1 MMTSRVRQMI
11 QATLGGLPVMQ
22 KIDDFDPPK
31 IDFDME
37 TMQGG
42 RFIEEEMA
50 KGLKAL
56 VAKLTLQGIGLPIM
70 LALGAE
76 GAANVLLQVREAGVD
91 QDDQEF
97 FTYHTIGGKLKVLE
111 EKTVKMK
118 DKPVTVLELAVRTYE
133 RRENGVVVIDIDT
146 RTQKLVLNGEDILKG
161 ARRLVLMS

>member
-1 MMTSRVRQMI
+1 MMTSTIRQMI
-11 QATLGGLPVMQ
+11 TATLAGLPVMQ

-37 TMQGG
+37 TLQGG
-42 RFIEEEMA
+42 RFIEEEIA

-56 VAKLTLQGIGLPIM
+56 VAKLTLQGVGLPIM
-70 LALGAE
+70 LALGSD
-76 GAANVLLQVREAGVD
+76 GAGNVLLQVREAGVD
-91 QDDQEF
+91 QDDNEY

-146 RTQKLVLNGEDILKG
+146 RTQKLVLNGVDYLKG
-161 ARRLVLMS
+161 ARRLVMMS

>member
-1 MMTSRVRQMI
+1 MMTSRIRQMI

-37 TMQGG
+37 TLQGG
-42 RFIEEEMA
+42 RYIEEEMA

-56 VAKLTLQGIGLPIM
+56 TAKLTLQGIGLPIM

-76 GAANVLLQVREAGVD
+76 GAGNVLLQVREAGVD
-91 QDDQEF
+91 QDDDPF

>member
-1 MMTSRVRQMI
+1 MMTSRIRQMI

-37 TMQGG
+37 TLQGG

-56 VAKLTLQGIGLPIM
+56 TAKLTLQGIGLPIM

-76 GAANVLLQVREAGVD
+76 GASNVLLQVREAGVD
-91 QDDQEF
+91 QDDDAF

-118 DKPVTVLELAVRTYE
+118 DKPVTVIELAVRTYE

>member
-1 MMTSRVRQMI
+1 MMTNTVRQMM

-22 KIDDFDPPK
+22 KIEDFDPPP
-31 IDFDME
+31 IEFDME
-37 TMQGG
+37 TLQGG

-70 LALGAE
+70 LALGA
-76 GAANVLLQVREAGVD
+76 GGSSNVLLQVRESGVD
-91 QDDQEF
+91 QDDNPY
-97 FTYHTIGGKLKVLE
+97 FTYHTIGGKLKKLE

-118 DKPVTVLELAVRTYE
+118 DKAVTVLEIAVRTYE

-146 RTQKLVLNGEDILKG
+146 RTQKLFLNGEDILKG